1 MNNTALNLV
10 NVTLEYPDGDGT
22 LKALDAVNLKLAPGE
37 FLSLV
42 GPSGSGKSSLL
53 AVAAT
58 LVRPT
63 AGLVVIDGSDAGGL
77 SDAGRTALRRDKIGI
92 IFQQP
97 NLLPSLTA
105 LEQLVIGDHLRGKPA
120 RAAAG
125 RAAALLDLVG
135 LAPAPAKRPHQLS
148 GGQRQRVNIAR
159 ALMGDPAVLLVDEPT
174 AALDHERS
182 EAIVR
187 LLRRVT
193 DEFERGHGH
202 GHPRHRLR
210 PADGRRGEHARRPA
224 LRPRQAV
231 SCGAA
236 AEAAAG
242 RYPRSRGAEP
252 RDRIC
257 PSGHILRRG
266 IPASRSRRDPGGV
279 EEEHRYTPGSG
290 VRQGTGLRTGRRMHP
305 PEVHQAG
312 AEVPADVVLV
322 VRRQPGGRGHL

>member
-1 MNNTALNLV
+1 MKNALNLV
-10 NVTLEYPDGDGT
+10 DVTLQYPDGDGT
-22 LKALDAVNLKLAPGE
+22 LKALDAVNVKLAPGE

-63 AGLVVIDGSDAGGL
+63 AGLVVIDGIDAGGL
-77 SDAGRTALRRDKIGI
+77 SEADRTSLRRDRIGI

-120 RAAAG
+120 RAAAT

-135 LAPAPAKRPHQLS
+135 LAPAAGKRPHQLS

-174 AALDHERS
+174 AALDRERS
-182 EAIVR
+182 EAIVG

-193 DEFERGHGH
+193 DEFEVATVMVTHDTGFVPMTDTVASMR
-202 GHPRHRLR
+202 
-210 PADGRRGEHARRPA
+210 DGRLSAP
-224 LRPRQAV
+224 QAV
-231 SCGAA
+231 SAA
-236 AEAAAG
+236 
-242 RYPRSRGAEP
+242 RG
-252 RDRIC
+252 
-257 PSGHILRRG
+257 
-266 IPASRSRRDPGGV
+266 
-279 EEEHRYTPGSG
+279 
-290 VRQGTGLRTGRRMHP
+290 
-305 PEVHQAG
+305 
-312 AEVPADVVLV
+312 
-322 VRRQPGGRGHL
+322 

>member
-1 MNNTALNLV
+1 MKTALNLV

-63 AGLVVIDGSDAGGL
+63 AGLVVIDGIDAGGL
-77 SDAGRTALRRDKIGI
+77 SEADRTSLRRDRIGI

-120 RAAAG
+120 RAAAS

-135 LAPAPAKRPHQLS
+135 LAPAAGKRPHQLS

-174 AALDHERS
+174 AALDRERS

-193 DEFERGHGH
+193 DEFGVATVMVTHDTGFVPLTDTVASMR
-202 GHPRHRLR
+202 
-210 PADGRRGEHARRPA
+210 DGRLSAP
-224 LRPRQAV
+224 QAV
-231 SCGAA
+231 STARA
-236 AEAAAG
+236 
-242 RYPRSRGAEP
+242 
-252 RDRIC
+252 
-257 PSGHILRRG
+257 
-266 IPASRSRRDPGGV
+266 
-279 EEEHRYTPGSG
+279 
-290 VRQGTGLRTGRRMHP
+290 
-305 PEVHQAG
+305 
-312 AEVPADVVLV
+312 
-322 VRRQPGGRGHL
+322 